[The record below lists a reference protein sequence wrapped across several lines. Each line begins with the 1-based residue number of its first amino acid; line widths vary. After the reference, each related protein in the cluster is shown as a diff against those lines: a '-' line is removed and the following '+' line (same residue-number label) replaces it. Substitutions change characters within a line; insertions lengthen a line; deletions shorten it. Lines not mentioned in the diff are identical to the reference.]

1 MMDYL
6 KFSLLFILVHGAAYI
21 IAGVIALKISKDIY
35 ESKNRH
41 CNFLRDMSDK
51 KESMHVSVYFFPAQI
66 LRGFL
71 MSIVLFPLLNVL
83 GELSFVL
90 KFTFLGSLMFVYT
103 HIAASSPFMDNIE
116 GFVYFKKEY
125 LRKKFFLKFQLEMVI
140 YSILFGFL
148 MSLFMGFVF

>member
-6 KFSLLFILVHGAAYI
+6 KFSLFFILAHVASYT
-21 IAGVIALKISKDIY
+21 IAGLIALKISKDIY
-35 ESKNRH
+35 ESKNRL

-51 KESMHVSVYFFPAQI
+51 KESKHVSIYFLPAQI

-83 GELSFVL
+83 GELDLVL
-90 KFTFLGSLMFVYT
+90 KFTFFGGLMFVYT
-103 HIAASSPFMDNIE
+103 HIAATSPFMDNIE
-116 GFVYFKKEY
+116 GLVYFKKEY
-125 LRKKFFLKFQLEMVI
+125 LKKKFFLKFQLEMVI

-148 MSLFMGFVF
+148 MSLFMGIVF

>member
-1 MMDYL
+1 MVDYL
-6 KFSLLFILVHGAAYI
+6 KFCLVFVLVHGVSYI

-35 ESKNRH
+35 ASKNRH
-41 CNFLRDMSDK
+41 CNFLRNMSDK
-51 KESMHVSVYFFPAQI
+51 EESKHVTVYFLPAQI

-83 GELSFVL
+83 VELSFVL
-90 KFTFLGSLMFVYT
+90 KFTFFGSLMFVYT
-103 HIAASSPFMDNIE
+103 HISAASPFMDNIE

-125 LRKKFFLKFQLEMVI
+125 LRGKFFVKFQLEMVI

-148 MSLFMGFVF
+148 MGVFMDLVI